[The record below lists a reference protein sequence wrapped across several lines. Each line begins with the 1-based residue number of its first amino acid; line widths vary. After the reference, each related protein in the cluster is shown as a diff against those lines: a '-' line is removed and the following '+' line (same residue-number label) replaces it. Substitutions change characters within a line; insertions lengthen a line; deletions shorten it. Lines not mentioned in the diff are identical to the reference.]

1 MDFFKVCHRE
11 KQKNVGGERQT
22 VVEIFPSFSVL
33 PSQDLMVRGK
43 EFFAI
48 WDPEAG
54 FWSTDEYR
62 ARELIDQELWAYR
75 DELDLPEDVLVTVHS
90 LQNFSSQAWS
100 GWRRYLSSLPDNFHD
115 LDSELTWASD
125 KREREKFATR
135 ALPYSVEPA
144 DTPNYDRLV
153 QKLYLPEEREKFEW
167 AIGAILAGEAR
178 KIQKFLVFY
187 GQAGTG
193 KSTIIGLIEQLF
205 EGYATTF
212 EAKALGANGNAFA
225 AEVFKN
231 NPLVGIQH
239 DGDLSRIED
248 NTKLNSI
255 VGHDIMSLNE
265 KYKAPRDIRLRAFL
279 FMGTNRPVKITDAK
293 SGIIRRLI
301 DVHPTGRRLSVAEY
315 HQSVA
320 GLPFELGGIA
330 AHCLE
335 VYRRLGRD
343 YYSEYVPMAMIE
355 QTDPFFD
362 FVRSYSDQF
371 VGAEDGV
378 TLKQA
383 YDWYKE
389 YVDET
394 GLQFKTP
401 RYRFQEE
408 LKEYFSDY
416 QERAVS
422 RGDNRRCVYMDFK
435 LDKLERNKP
444 NVAAGKPKLVLESR
458 KSGLSDVCGLAPA
471 QYANSAGTPARRW
484 DEITTKL
491 VDLDERQ
498 LHYLIPADNHIV
510 IDFDLRDETGEK
522 NRDLNLEAAAEWPAT
537 YAEFSQGGNGV
548 HLHYIYHGDVNKLS
562 RDYAPG
568 IEIKVFT
575 GKASLRRR
583 FTFSNGL
590 PISPISS
597 GLPERKQRVIRT
609 AVVQS
614 EKTLRSTVEKALRR
628 EVHTNTKPTIDFI
641 EKVLTSAQ
649 ATGIEYDLSDLE
661 PAVISFAASST
672 NHAHSCMER
681 AMKFPYSSEHEEPPN
696 TDGADPIVFFD
707 VEVFPNL
714 FIVCWERE
722 DSDQTVQMINPTPQE
737 IEPLLRM
744 KLVGFNN
751 RKYDNHVLYARYLG
765 YDNERLHRL
774 SQRIVSNERSGYFR
788 EAYSLSYC
796 DIYDFSSVKQSL
808 KRFELDLGIHHLEL
822 GLPWD
827 EPVPEELWAKVA
839 SYCVNDVKA
848 TKAVFHARA
857 ADFKARKILAA
868 LSGLSVNDPTA
879 KHAAKILFEGDRN
892 AVEKFVYTDLSKEFP
907 GYKYSFG
914 KSTYRGITTGEGGL
928 VLADPGA
935 YFDVE
940 VFDVAS
946 MHPTSIERLNLFGP
960 YTKNYTAIKEARLA
974 IKHGDLEKARGM
986 LNGALVP
993 FLDGTP
999 EELDDLAYA
1008 LKIVINIVYGLTAA
1022 HFDNPFRDP
1031 RNKDN
1036 IVAKRGALFMVDLV
1050 KALESRG
1057 VHVLHVKTDS
1067 IKVAK
1072 PAEETRQFIFE
1083 FGRKYGYEFEVEDR
1097 YKKLCLV
1104 NDAVYIAQD
1113 HEGRWHA
1120 TGAQFAEPYVF
1131 KTLFSK
1137 EPLEFED
1144 LILKKTVTTS
1154 IWMDT
1159 GTEEEPER
1167 RYIGRSGAFIPVT
1180 QGGGTL
1186 WREKDGNYSALGGTK
1201 GYRFVEAETMK
1212 EVGLNGPIDY
1222 TYYRAMSDKARSTV
1236 EKFGDSTAFL
1246 EAGD

>member
-22 VVEIFPSFSVL
+22 VVEVFPSFSVL
-33 PSQDLMVRGK
+33 PSRDLMVRGK

-48 WDPEAG
+48 WDPDTG

-62 ARELIDQELWAYR
+62 ARELIDQEVWAYR
-75 DELDLPEDVLVTVHS
+75 DDLDLPEDVPVTVHT

-115 LDSELTWASD
+115 LDGELTWASD
-125 KREREKFATR
+125 KRERSKFATR
-135 ALPYSVEPA
+135 ALPYSVEPGETPSY
-144 DTPNYDRLV
+144 DTLV

-178 KIQKFLVFY
+178 DIQKFLVFY

-193 KSTIIGLIEQLF
+193 KSTIIGLIEKLF
-205 EGYATTF
+205 EGYTTTF
-212 EAKALGANGNAFA
+212 EAKALGSNGNAFA

-255 VGHDIMSLNE
+255 VGHDVMSLNE

-315 HQSVA
+315 HQAVA
-320 GLPFELGGIA
+320 RLPFELGAVA

-335 VYRRLGRD
+335 VYRRLGKD

-362 FVRSYSDQF
+362 FIRSYSDQF
-371 VGAEDGV
+371 GAADEGV

-394 GLQFKTP
+394 GLQFKMP

-408 LKEYFSDY
+408 LKEYFNDY
-416 QERAVS
+416 QERAVN
-422 RGDNRRCVYMDFK
+422 RGDNRRCVYVDFK
-435 LDKLERNKP
+435 LDKLERAKP
-444 NVAAGKPKLVLESR
+444 NVVAGKPKLVLESR
-458 KSGLSDVCGLAPA
+458 KSGLSDICGLAPA
-471 QYANSAGTPARRW
+471 QYANSAGTPARKW
-484 DEITTKL
+484 DEVTTKL

-522 NRDLNLEAAAEWPAT
+522 NRDMNLEAAAEWPAT

-568 IEIKVFT
+568 IEVKVFT

-597 GLPERKQRVIRT
+597 GLPERQQRVIRT
-609 AVVQS
+609 EVVHS
-614 EKTLRSTVEKALRR
+614 EKTLRSTIEKALRR
-628 EVHTNTKPTIDFI
+628 EVHANTKPTIDFI
-641 EKVLTSAQ
+641 EKVLTTAR

-672 NHAHSCMER
+672 NHAHACMAR
-681 AMKFPYSSEHEEPPN
+681 AMNFPYSSEHEEPSN
-696 TDGADPIVFFD
+696 AGGVDPIVFFD

-765 YDNERLHRL
+765 YDNERLYRL

-788 EAYSLSYC
+788 EAYNLSYS

-808 KRFELDLGIHHLEL
+808 KRFELDLGVHHLEL

-827 EPVPEELWAKVA
+827 EPVPEELWPKVA

-892 AVEKFVYTDLSKEFP
+892 AVEKFVYTDLSKQFP

-928 VLADPGA
+928 VLADPGV

-940 VFDVAS
+940 VFDIAS
-946 MHPTSIERLNLFGP
+946 MHPTSIEKLNLFGP
-960 YTKNYTAIKEARLA
+960 YTKNYIAIKEARLA
-974 IKHGDLEKARGM
+974 IKHGDLQKARGM

-1008 LKIVINIVYGLTAA
+1008 LKIIINIVYGLTAA
-1022 HFDNPFRDP
+1022 HFENPFRDP

-1050 KALESRG
+1050 KALEERG

-1072 PAEETRQFIFE
+1072 PSPETRDFIYE
-1083 FGRKYGYEFEVEDR
+1083 FGRRYGYEFEVEDKYER
-1097 YKKLCLV
+1097 ICLV
-1104 NDAVYIAQD
+1104 NDAVYIARD
-1113 HEGRWHA
+1113 WEGQWHA

-1137 EPLEFED
+1137 EPLTFED

-1154 IWMDT
+1154 IWVDT
-1159 GTEEEPER
+1159 GTEEEPDR

-1180 QGGGTL
+1180 EGGGTL
-1186 WREKDGNYSALGGTK
+1186 WREKDGKYSALGGTK

-1212 EVGLNGPIDY
+1212 EAGLNGPIDY
-1222 TYYRAMSDKARSTV
+1222 TYYRAMSDKARTAID
-1236 EKFGDSTAFL
+1236 KCGDGTAFL

>member
-48 WDPEAG
+48 WDPDTG

-75 DELDLPEDVLVTVHS
+75 DSLDLPEDVPVTVHS
-90 LQNFSSQAWS
+90 LQNFLSQTWS

-115 LDSELTWASD
+115 LDGELTWASD
-125 KREREKFATR
+125 KRERSKFATR
-135 ALPYSVEPA
+135 ALPYSVEPGETPSY
-144 DTPNYDRLV
+144 DTLV

-178 KIQKFLVFY
+178 DIQKFLVFY

-205 EGYATTF
+205 EGYTTTF

-255 VGHDIMSLNE
+255 VGHDVMSLNE

-315 HQSVA
+315 HQAVA
-320 GLPFELGGIA
+320 RLPFELGAVA

-335 VYRRLGRD
+335 VYRHLGKD

-371 VGAEDGV
+371 IAAGDGV

-408 LKEYFSDY
+408 LKEYFNDY
-416 QERAVS
+416 RERGGEH
-422 RGDNRRCVYMDFK
+422 GDHRRNIYLDFK
-435 LDKLERNKP
+435 LEKLERAKP
-444 NVAAGKPKLVLESR
+444 NVASRSRLVLDSR
-458 KSGLSDVCGLAPA
+458 KSGLSDICGLAPA
-471 QYANSAGTPARRW
+471 QYASSAGTPAQRW
-484 DEITTKL
+484 DEVATKL

-548 HLHYIYHGDVNKLS
+548 HLHYIYHGDVSKLS

-568 IEIKVFT
+568 IEVKVFT

-590 PISPISS
+590 PIAPISS

-609 AVVQS
+609 EVAHS
-614 EKTLRSTVEKALRR
+614 EKTLRSTIEKALRR
-628 EVHTNTKPTIDFI
+628 EVHANTKPTIDFI
-641 EKVLTSAQ
+641 EKVLTTARSS
-649 ATGIEYDLSDLE
+649 GVEYDLSDLE

-672 NHAHSCMER
+672 NHAHDCMTR
-681 AMKFPYSSEHEEPPN
+681 AMSFPYKSEHEEQPN

-765 YDNERLHRL
+765 YDNERLYRL

-788 EAYSLSYC
+788 EAYNLSYS
-796 DIYDFSSVKQSL
+796 DIYDFSSVKQTL

-879 KHAAKILFEGDRN
+879 KHAAKILFEGDRD
-892 AVEKFVYTDLSKEFP
+892 AVSKFVYTDLSKEFP

-928 VLADPGA
+928 VLADPGV
-935 YFDVE
+935 YFGVE

-946 MHPTSIERLNLFGP
+946 MHPTSIEKLNLFGP
-960 YTKNYTAIKEARLA
+960 YTKNYIAIKEARLA
-974 IKHGDLEKARGM
+974 IKHGDLQKARGM

-993 FLDGTP
+993 FLDGTA

-1022 HFDNPFRDP
+1022 HFENPFRDP

-1050 KALESRG
+1050 KALEERS

-1072 PAEETRQFIFE
+1072 PSQETRDFIYE
-1083 FGRKYGYEFEVEDR
+1083 FGRRYGYEFEVEDKYER
-1097 YKKLCLV
+1097 ICLV
-1104 NDAVYIAQD
+1104 NDAVYIARD
-1113 HEGRWHA
+1113 YEGRWHA

-1137 EPLEFED
+1137 EPLTFED

-1159 GTEEEPER
+1159 GTEEEPDR

-1180 QGGGTL
+1180 EGGGTL
-1186 WREKDGNYSALGGTK
+1186 WREKDGKYSALGGTK

-1212 EVGLNGPIDY
+1212 EAGLNGPIDY
-1222 TYYRAMSDKARSTV
+1222 AYYRTMSDKARNTID
-1236 EKFGDSTAFL
+1236 KFGDGTAFL

>member
-1 MDFFKVCHRE
+1 MDFLKVCHRE

-22 VVEIFPSFSVL
+22 VVEVFPSFSVL

-48 WDPEAG
+48 WDPDVG
-54 FWSTDEYR
+54 FWSADEYR

-75 DELDLPEDVLVTVHS
+75 DNLDLPDEVPVTVHS

-125 KREREKFATR
+125 KRERSKFATR
-135 ALPYSVEPA
+135 ALPYSVEPGETPA
-144 DTPNYDRLV
+144 YDTLV
-153 QKLYLPEEREKFEW
+153 QRLYLPEEREKFEW

-178 KIQKFLVFY
+178 GIQKFLVFY

-205 EGYATTF
+205 EGYTTTF

-255 VGHDIMSLNE
+255 VGHDVMSLNE

-315 HQSVA
+315 HQAVA
-320 GLPFELGGIA
+320 RLPFELGAIA

-335 VYRRLGRD
+335 VYRRLGKD

-371 VGAEDGV
+371 IGAEEGV

-394 GLQFKTP
+394 QLQFKMP

-408 LKEYFSDY
+408 LKEYFNDY
-416 QERAVS
+416 RERGVE
-422 RGDNRRCVYMDFK
+422 RGDHRRNVYLDFK
-435 LDKLERNKP
+435 LEKLERIKP
-444 NVAAGKPKLVLESR
+444 NVAARPGLVLDSR

-471 QYANSAGTPARRW
+471 QYAGPNGTPVKRW
-484 DEITTKL
+484 DDVNTKL
-491 VDLDERQ
+491 VDIDERQ

-510 IDFDLRDETGEK
+510 IDFDLRDESGEK
-522 NRDLNLEAAAEWPAT
+522 NRDLNLEAAAKWPAT

-548 HLHYIYHGDVNKLS
+548 HLHYIYHGDVSKLS

-568 IEIKVFT
+568 IEVKVFT

-609 AVVQS
+609 EVVQS
-614 EKTLRSTVEKALRR
+614 EKTLRSTIEKALRR
-628 EVHTNTKPTIDFI
+628 EVHANTKPTVDFI
-641 EKVLTSAQ
+641 EKVLTTAQ
-649 ATGIEYDLSDLE
+649 ATGIEYDLRDLE

-672 NHAHSCMER
+672 NHAHACMAR
-681 AMKFPYSSEHEEPPN
+681 AMNFPYSSEHEAPPN
-696 TDGADPIVFFD
+696 NDGADPIVFFD

-744 KLVGFNN
+744 KLIGFNN

-765 YDNERLHRL
+765 YDNERLYRL

-788 EAYSLSYC
+788 EAYNLSYS

-879 KHAAKILFEGDRN
+879 KHAARILFEGDHD
-892 AVEKFVYTDLSKEFP
+892 AVSKFVYTDLSKEFP

-928 VLADPGA
+928 VLADPGV

-960 YTKNYTAIKEARLA
+960 YTKAYTAIKEARLA

-1050 KALESRG
+1050 KALEERG

-1067 IKVAK
+1067 IKVSK
-1072 PAEETRQFIFE
+1072 PSQETRDFIFE
-1083 FGRKYGYEFEVEDR
+1083 FGRRYGYEFEVEDR
-1097 YKKLCLV
+1097 YAKLCLV

-1113 HEGRWHA
+1113 YEGQWHA

-1137 EPLEFED
+1137 EPLQFED

-1159 GTEEEPER
+1159 GTEEAPER

-1180 QGGGTL
+1180 EGGGTL
-1186 WREKDGNYSALGGTK
+1186 WREKDGKYSALGGTK
-1201 GYRFVEAETMK
+1201 GFRFVEAETIK

-1222 TYYRAMSDKARSTV
+1222 TYYRALCDKARDTI
-1236 EKFGDSTAFL
+1236 EKFGDSTALL